1 MILDTINEPAAAGA
15 YEALSA
21 FGLQDQAIIVSVDGG
36 CAGVRDVAA
45 GVIGATSMQ
54 FPLRMASL
62 GIEAIAAYAADGS
75 LPENS
80 EGLDFY
86 NTGVML
92 VTDSPV
98 EGIDSITSEEALE
111 LCWG

>member
-1 MILDTINEPAAAGA
+1 
-15 YEALSA
+15 
-21 FGLQDQAIIVSVDGG
+21 
-36 CAGVRDVAA
+36 
-45 GVIGATSMQ
+45 MQ

-62 GIEAIAAYAADGS
+62 GIEAIAQYAEDGS

-80 EGLDFY
+80 EGLDFF

-98 EGIDSITSEEALE
+98 EGIESITSEEALE